1 MQNAFW
7 LAMAMALVTCLWQQN
22 SGYVQSVQAQA
33 AAAAAAAAAQHCLPP
48 KPKKIGAA
56 LGQNGTREIV
66 FVRVRRD
73 RHPPILHVCIPS

>member
-22 SGYVQSVQAQA
+22 SGYVQSVQAQAA

-73 RHPPILHVCIPS
+73 RHPSILCIPS